1 MAVRRAYDKRF
12 PPAVCAEDSAP
23 VLPFN
28 QGGSPDNV
36 LTMPLAPLIVL
47 IDGDCPICHSTA
59 IWFARRDPAARMI
72 FAANQG
78 VVARIAG
85 EPAGGD
91 TRTLV
96 VWDGSRRLVRSG
108 AALAMLR
115 SLGGGWALAARGLAW
130 IPVGWRD
137 AFYDFI
143 ARHRRRLPGQAA
155 ACTLLSP
162 RHLAE

>member
-1 MAVRRAYDKRF
+1 MTSAFRPLFARRIR
-12 PPAVCAEDSAP
+12 PPFCP
-23 VLPFN
+23 LTR
-28 QGGSPDNV
+28 GGSPDNV

-47 IDGDCPICHSTA
+47 IDGDCPMCHSTA

-115 SLGGGWALAARGLAW
+115 SLGGGWALVARGLAW

-137 AFYDFI
+137 DFYDFI